1 MRSYASESLL
11 QDNFPETVRKAH
23 LYPNLAY
30 KSLLSAGQFCDAGYA
45 AVFLKNRVEIVKRE
59 NVNINGPAHIIGQ
72 RNETTDGLWVTDI
85 NQSSLETLEDDNDG
99 KNRANSVYNLRT
111 IADVIKYHHMCA

>member
-1 MRSYASESLL
+1 M
-11 QDNFPETVRKAH
+11 
-23 LYPNLAY
+23 
-30 KSLLSAGQFCDAGYA
+30 
-45 AVFLKNRVEIVKRE
+45 FLKDRVEIFKRE

-85 NQSSLETLEDDNDG
+85 NQSSLEPLEHDKNE

-111 IADVIKYHHMCA
+111 IADVIKYITCVHGAPVNKRGSKP